1 MIQLRQLQERL
12 QELQVRR
19 QQLQVRRQQLQ
30 VRRQQLQEN
39 QQHLQEIVQEDIPL
53 RGLTAER
60 IGEFKNFVS
69 DQTMLSDRCIICLD
83 DLKVGMQM
91 VRLDCH
97 VDHYLCR
104 VCADGWFKDHNT
116 CPTCRHE
123 FV

>member
-12 QELQVRR
+12 QE
-19 QQLQVRRQQLQ
+19 LQVRRQQLQ

-53 RGLTAER
+53 RGLTPKR
-60 IGEFKNFVS
+60 IEEFQHFDA
-69 DQTMLSDRCIICLD
+69 DQSMLSDRCIFCLS

-104 VCADGWFKDHNT
+104 VCASGWFKDHNT
-116 CPTCRHE
+116 CPSCRHE